1 MGYWGTYVVAVEVVD
16 GALGEHGVVLELRL
30 AERRGVAGDEDQLG
44 LAHAELLERGLV
56 SKDDCARVSFD
67 AGEISKKE
75 LGNVPL
81 PDFITSARRELM
93 VSPDFLS
100 LREGAISRIERVEGV
115 RWLLVG
121 D

>member
-1 MGYWGTYVVAVEVVD
+1 VD

-67 AGEISKKE
+67 AGGNQKE